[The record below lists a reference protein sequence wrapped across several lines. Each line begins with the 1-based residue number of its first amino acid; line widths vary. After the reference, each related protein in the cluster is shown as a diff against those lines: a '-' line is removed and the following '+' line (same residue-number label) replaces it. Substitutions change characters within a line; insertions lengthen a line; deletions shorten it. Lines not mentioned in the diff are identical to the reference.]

1 MTYAIEIDSLSK
13 SIDGNIILNDITM
26 RVKQGEIY
34 GFLGANGAGKTS
46 LMKTLYRIMIPTS
59 GTVSLLGEK
68 IKNGPNAVFS
78 RIGSIIETPVFY
90 GEFDAR
96 KNLELHSEY
105 TGGNGYKRI
114 EDTLSLF
121 GLSAATNKPVKSF
134 SLGMKQ
140 RLALARAFLTRPELL
155 ILDEPINGLDPQG
168 IIEMR
173 ELLLHINREYN
184 TGIFISSHILD
195 ELSKIAD
202 TIGVIDNG
210 SMIAEI
216 SMAEIKQ
223 KGINL
228 ETYYLDLLKSGNDE
242 KPNSFGA

>member
-1 MTYAIEIDSLSK
+1 MAYAIEVDGLLK
-13 SIDGNIILNDITM
+13 SINGNVILNNINM
-26 RVKQGEIY
+26 RVKTGEIY

-46 LMKTLYRIMIPTS
+46 LMKTLYRIMKPTS
-59 GTVSLLGEK
+59 GTIILLSEK
-68 IKNGPNAVFS
+68 IENNDNIVFS

-90 GEFDAR
+90 SEFDAC

-105 TGGNGYKRI
+105 MGSGYEHI
-114 EDTLSLF
+114 GDTLSLF
-121 GLSAATNKPVKSF
+121 GLSAAINKPVKNF

-168 IIEMR
+168 IIEIR
-173 ELLLHINREYN
+173 ELLLRINKEYH
-184 TGIFISSHILD
+184 TSILISSHILD

-210 SMIAEI
+210 SMLAEI
-216 SMAEIKQ
+216 SMGEIEQ
-223 KGINL
+223 RGINL
-228 ETYYLDLLKSGNDE
+228 ETYYLDLLKGVRKDE
-242 KPNSFGA
+242 KTNSIRA